1 MSEVAY
7 NELMPSLRLDG
18 RVAVVTGAGR
28 GIGREIARI
37 LAAAGAH
44 VLVTD
49 IDEPAAR
56 DAAGGIRGAGGSA
69 QHHVLDVT
77 DDSDVAAFADEAERT
92 VGVIQILVNNA
103 GIVTMAPFLE
113 LREEEFD
120 AVVAVSL
127 RGTYLMTRALL
138 PAMRGSGWGRVI
150 SLSSM
155 LGKTPAPYTA
165 HYSAAKAAIIGF
177 TQAIAKEAAPEVT
190 VNCLCP
196 TNVVTGI
203 MDEDFEFFGTREG
216 ISPEDLIQRWIDAI
230 PMGRLGQPLD
240 VARAV
245 ADPRGR
251 SGSIHHRPGPERQR
265 RRRSA
270 LSGARC
276 QVPGARCQVPGA
288 RCQVPGARC
297 QVPGARCQ
305 VPGARCQVPGAR
317 CQVPGARCPGARC
330 QVPGARCQVP
340 GARCQVPGARCQVS
354 PGARCQVPGA
364 RCQD

>member
-1 MSEVAY
+1 MASEVAY
-7 NELMPSLRLDG
+7 GDLIPSLRLDG

-28 GIGREIARI
+28 GIGRETARI

-56 DAAGGIRGAGGSA
+56 DAAGGIRGEGGSA
-69 QHHVLDVT
+69 DHYALDVT
-77 DDSDVAAFADEAERT
+77 DREQVAQFASEAVRAA
-92 VGVIQILVNNA
+92 GVIQILVNNA

-113 LREEEFD
+113 LRENEFD
-120 AVVAVSL
+120 AVMAVSL
-127 RGTYLMTRALL
+127 KGTYLMTRALL
-138 PAMRGSGWGRVI
+138 PGMRRSGWGRVI

-203 MDEDFEFFGTREG
+203 MEEDFEFFGEKVG

-245 ADPRGR
+245 LILAGEAGEFTTGQALNV
-251 SGSIHHRPGPERQR
+251 SGGDEVH
-265 RRRSA
+265 
-270 LSGARC
+270 
-276 QVPGARCQVPGA
+276 
-288 RCQVPGARC
+288 
-297 QVPGARCQ
+297 
-305 VPGARCQVPGAR
+305 
-317 CQVPGARCPGARC
+317 
-330 QVPGARCQVP
+330 
-340 GARCQVPGARCQVS
+340 
-354 PGARCQVPGA
+354 
-364 RCQD
+364 

>member
-1 MSEVAY
+1 MASEVAY
-7 NELMPSLRLDG
+7 DELIPSLRLDG

-28 GIGREIARI
+28 GIGRETARI

-49 IDEPAAR
+49 IDDEAAR
-56 DAAGGIRGAGGSA
+56 DAADGIRRDGGTA
-69 QHHVLDVT
+69 EHHVLDVT
-77 DDSDVAAFADEAERT
+77 DQVQVSEFSAEAERT
-92 VGVIQILVNNA
+92 EGLIQILVNNA
-103 GIVTMAPFLE
+103 GIVSMAPFLE
-113 LREEEFD
+113 LGEDEFD

-138 PAMRGSGWGRVI
+138 TGMRKSGWGRVI

-203 MDEDFEFFGTREG
+203 MDEDFEFFGAKEG
-216 ISPEDLIQRWIDAI
+216 ISPDDLIRRWVDAI

-245 ADPRGR
+245 LILVGEAGAFTTGQALNV
-251 SGSIHHRPGPERQR
+251 SGGEEVH
-265 RRRSA
+265 
-270 LSGARC
+270 
-276 QVPGARCQVPGA
+276 
-288 RCQVPGARC
+288 
-297 QVPGARCQ
+297 
-305 VPGARCQVPGAR
+305 
-317 CQVPGARCPGARC
+317 
-330 QVPGARCQVP
+330 
-340 GARCQVPGARCQVS
+340 
-354 PGARCQVPGA
+354 
-364 RCQD
+364 

>member
-1 MSEVAY
+1 MASEVAY
-7 NELMPSLRLDG
+7 GDLIPSLRLDG

-28 GIGREIARI
+28 GIGRETARI

-49 IDEPAAR
+49 IDEASAE
-56 DAAGGIRGAGGSA
+56 DAAATVRREGGSA
-69 QHHVLDVT
+69 DHYALDVT
-77 DDSDVAAFADEAERT
+77 DHEQVAGFASEAERAA
-92 VGVIQILVNNA
+92 GVIQILVNNA

-113 LREEEFD
+113 LGEDEFD

-138 PAMRGSGWGRVI
+138 PGMRRSGWGRVI

-177 TQAIAKEAAPEVT
+177 TQAIAKEAAPQVT

-203 MDEDFEFFGTREG
+203 MDEDFEFFGEKEG
-216 ISPEDLIQRWIDAI
+216 ISPEDLMKRWIDAI

-245 ADPRGR
+245 LILAGEAGAFTTGQALNV
-251 SGSIHHRPGPERQR
+251 SGGEEVH
-265 RRRSA
+265 
-270 LSGARC
+270 
-276 QVPGARCQVPGA
+276 
-288 RCQVPGARC
+288 
-297 QVPGARCQ
+297 
-305 VPGARCQVPGAR
+305 
-317 CQVPGARCPGARC
+317 
-330 QVPGARCQVP
+330 
-340 GARCQVPGARCQVS
+340 
-354 PGARCQVPGA
+354 
-364 RCQD
+364 

>member
-1 MSEVAY
+1 MVLEVAY
-7 NELMPSLRLDG
+7 DELMPSLRLDG

-28 GIGREIARI
+28 GIGRETARI

-56 DAAGGIRGAGGSA
+56 QAADGIRREGGSA
-69 QHHVLDVT
+69 EHHILDVT
-77 DDSDVAAFADEAERT
+77 DDLQVSAFAAAAERT
-92 VGVIQILVNNA
+92 AGVIQILVNNA

-113 LREEEFD
+113 LGEDEFD

-138 PAMRGSGWGRVI
+138 PGMRRSGWGRVI

-203 MDEDFEFFGTREG
+203 MDEDFEFFGEREG
-216 ISPEDLIQRWIDAI
+216 ISPEELMKRWIEAI
-230 PMGRLGQPLD
+230 PMRRLGQPLD

-245 ADPRGR
+245 LVLAGEAGAFTTGQALNV
-251 SGSIHHRPGPERQR
+251 SGGEEVH
-265 RRRSA
+265 
-270 LSGARC
+270 
-276 QVPGARCQVPGA
+276 
-288 RCQVPGARC
+288 
-297 QVPGARCQ
+297 
-305 VPGARCQVPGAR
+305 
-317 CQVPGARCPGARC
+317 
-330 QVPGARCQVP
+330 
-340 GARCQVPGARCQVS
+340 
-354 PGARCQVPGA
+354 
-364 RCQD
+364 